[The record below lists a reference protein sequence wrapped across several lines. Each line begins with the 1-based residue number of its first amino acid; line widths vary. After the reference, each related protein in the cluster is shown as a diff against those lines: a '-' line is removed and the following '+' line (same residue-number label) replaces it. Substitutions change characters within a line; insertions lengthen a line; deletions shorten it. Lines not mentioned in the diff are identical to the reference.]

1 MNSSQHA
8 CSPARSRGFT
18 LTELLI
24 ALAIVAIL
32 TSVAFPLYNNYTI
45 RSHRAQ
51 LMTDLGTCA
60 QALERFY
67 TVNFSYLG
75 AAEDPDDLPTPP
87 AAGLC
92 PQQSP
97 QQNPRYNIVLS
108 TVTANNFVLRG
119 IPIAGTAQEGNGV
132 VELRANGQRFWYRDD
147 DDAADAPQEGWDE

>member
-1 MNSSQHA
+1 MNGSQQVRA
-8 CSPARSRGFT
+8 RGFT

-51 LMTDLGTCA
+51 LMSDLGTCA

-75 AAEDPDDLPTPP
+75 AVEDADNLPSPPDD
-87 AAGLC
+87 AIC

-97 QQNPRYNIVLS
+97 QQNPRYDIVLS
-108 TVTANNFVLRG
+108 AVTANDFVLRG
-119 IPIAGTAQEGNGV
+119 IPIASGAQAGNGV
-132 VELRANGQRFWYRDD
+132 LELRANGQRFWYRN
-147 DDAADAPQEGWDE
+147 DDAATTAPQEGWDE